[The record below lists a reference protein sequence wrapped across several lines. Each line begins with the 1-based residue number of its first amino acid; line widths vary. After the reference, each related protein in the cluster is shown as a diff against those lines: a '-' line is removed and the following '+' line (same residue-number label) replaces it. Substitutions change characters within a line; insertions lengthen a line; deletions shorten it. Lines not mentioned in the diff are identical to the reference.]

1 MRSFKTPYGKILPDK
16 IIYGRFTP
24 KEAVYLGSIVL
35 VFFFLF
41 MMNVSYLENGINI
54 GSIIFRIIVLLIYSP
69 VALILGFKKVDIY
82 DLDEYLILEIKYKL
96 RKYKNTIYEKY

>member
-1 MRSFKTPYGKILPDK
+1 MRSFKVPYGKILPDK
-16 IIYGRFTP
+16 IIYGRLTP

-54 GSIIFRIIVLLIYSP
+54 GSIILRIIVLLIYSP
-69 VALILGFKKVDIY
+69 VALIFGFKKVDIY
-82 DLDEYLILEIKYKL
+82 DLDEYLILKIKYKF